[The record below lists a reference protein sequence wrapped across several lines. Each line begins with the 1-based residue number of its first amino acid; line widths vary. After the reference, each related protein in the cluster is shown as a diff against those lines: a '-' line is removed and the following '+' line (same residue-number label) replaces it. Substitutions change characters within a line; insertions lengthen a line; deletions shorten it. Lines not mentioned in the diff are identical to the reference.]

1 MELTKLWVLS
11 AIFGLIWLV
20 TECFPVPYHGSY
32 HWGTWSSLPLTC
44 SVTCGRGLR
53 CRVRKCLDSF
63 GNVQSSTERC
73 SNPEDYE
80 SKAESC
86 TVCVVHA
93 RCPQLPGW
101 SSWGSWS
108 SCKPKYVTN
117 ETSPQGCQSGI
128 RIRHRSCNNPPPE
141 PPPFGLPCTGVG
153 SQTSDCSYN
162 CDERPFDALE
172 TIAKRIQL
180 QVESDYLVGLR
191 QFRNVKRNQ
200 VGERV
205 TLSCNTP
212 AYKLAKRI
220 TVASRFHSARK
231 ALTTKK
237 FHIVWYKN
245 GQPIQTHEPKSRLG
259 TFRYKKKKKQKSYT
273 DPLLNEDI
281 RWKALLPTSVPLV
294 EDTDLI
300 FPRLEEGDQ
309 GLYTCEF
316 SYSDYRW
323 TAIFYSLVVVG
334 VSYLVQSTDPFY
346 LHSNLG
352 YVNALHDAPV
362 WLEASQLVWTLNGLE
377 YSRGL
382 AARLSRRIQ
391 YIGNLNQSHHGTWMC
406 FLVVPAIGPFSKVG
420 NTWVRIAGKYLLAEF
435 LLKVSPTSSTLW
447 QLAEHPVSMKVL
459 RKLSVTLSMVCLV
472 LTLFLLLTIWAAKRW
487 ISRSLSVDQKKA
499 IIQEIVDN
507 ECRLMLTAR
516 KRASINKERLLPLIV
531 QENQRLERANRHLTA
546 RLLETRVLE
555 EDAEDEE
562 TNAETPL
569 FIKIMNKSFNNFT
582 HALKRFGSALTL
594 KSSKFVK
601 RLPAQFKTPSHSE
614 ASFKLSSKRLR
625 SRFEIDTTNEK
636 LEDLTTAVSLSPR
649 RRSTWFAKLES
660 VRRKPQPVTSA
671 KATAELGRT
680 YRQRAFSQI
689 GRLSLVS
696 DVSQDSP
703 VRSAVRPHDR
713 RRSIISS
720 SVLIHG
726 DDVK

>member
-1 MELTKLWVLS
+1 MRLTKLWVLS
-11 AIFGLIWLV
+11 VMFGLIWLV
-20 TECFPVPYHGSY
+20 TVCFPVPYHGSY
-32 HWGTWSSLPLTC
+32 HWGAWSSLPLTC

-53 CRVRKCLDSF
+53 CRARKCLDSF
-63 GNVQSSTERC
+63 GNVQSSTKRC

-86 TVCVVHA
+86 TVCVVHT

-117 ETSPQGCQSGI
+117 ETLSHGCQSGI
-128 RIRHRSCNNPPPE
+128 RIRHRNCNNPPPE
-141 PPPFGLPCTGVG
+141 PPPFGLPCTGVD

-162 CDERPFDALE
+162 CDERPFDAIE
-172 TIAKRIQL
+172 TISKRIQL
-180 QVESDYLVGLR
+180 QVESDHQFGMR
-191 QFRNVKRNQ
+191 QYHNVKRNH

-220 TVASRFHSARK
+220 IMASRFYSARK
-231 ALTTKK
+231 ALTTKT
-237 FHIVWYKN
+237 FQIVWYKN
-245 GQPIQTHEPKSRLG
+245 GQPIQTYEPKSRLG
-259 TFRYKKKKKQKSYT
+259 TFRYKRKKKQKSYT
-273 DPLLNEDI
+273 DPLLNEEN
-281 RWKALLPTSVPLV
+281 RWKALLPTSVPQV
-294 EDTDLI
+294 EDTELI

-323 TAIFYSLVVVG
+323 IAIFYSLVVVG
-334 VSYLVQSTDPFY
+334 VTYLVQSRDPFY

-352 YVNALHDAPV
+352 YANALYDAPV
-362 WLEASQLVWTLNGLE
+362 WLEASQLVWTLNGLV

-406 FLVVPAIGPFSKVG
+406 FLVVPATGPFSKIG
-420 NTWVRIAGKYLLAEF
+420 NTWVRVASRYLLAEF
-435 LLKVSPTSSTLW
+435 QLKVAPTSSTLW

-459 RKLSVTLSMVCLV
+459 RKLSVTLSLVCLV

-516 KRASINKERLLPLIV
+516 KRANINKQRLLPLIV

-546 RLLETRVLE
+546 RLLETTVLE
-555 EDAEDEE
+555 EDPEDGG
-562 TNAETPL
+562 TNVETPL
-569 FIKIMNKSFNNFT
+569 FVKIMNKSFNNFT
-582 HALKRFGSALTL
+582 QALKRFGSALTS
-594 KSSKFVK
+594 KSSEFAK
-601 RLPAQFKTPSHSE
+601 RSPAQFKTFSHSE
-614 ASFKLSSKRLR
+614 ASSKLSSKRPR
-625 SRFEIDTTNEK
+625 SIFKIDPTDER
-636 LEDLTTAVSLSPR
+636 LEDLATAVISSSR
-649 RRSTWFAKLES
+649 RRSTLFAKLSS
-660 VRRKPQPVTSA
+660 VERKPQPVTPI
-671 KATAELGRT
+671 KAIAELGRT
-680 YRQRAFSQI
+680 CRQRAFSQT
-689 GRLSLVS
+689 GRISVVS

-703 VRSAVRPHDR
+703 VRPVGRSQERKRSVR
-713 RRSIISS
+713 SS
-720 SVLIHG
+720 NVLVHE